1 LLAMAFSRTPS
12 PASRLLQ
19 VVSEHETFVM
29 KPRSL
34 RSNVTYLAGCGIFSN
49 FAKVCF
55 QIEAFT

>member
-1 LLAMAFSRTPS
+1 LFFNWTQSQE
-12 PASRLLQ
+12 SRLLQ

-29 KPRSL
+29 KPRGL
-34 RSNVTYLAGCGIFSN
+34 RPNVTCLAGCGIFSN